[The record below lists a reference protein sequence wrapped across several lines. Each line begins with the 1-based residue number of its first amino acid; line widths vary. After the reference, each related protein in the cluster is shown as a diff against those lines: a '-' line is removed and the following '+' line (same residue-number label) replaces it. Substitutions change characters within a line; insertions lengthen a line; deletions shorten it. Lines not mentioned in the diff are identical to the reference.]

1 MVRISQETVNILPS
15 LSQPMRL
22 VVDMSSLDLALVA
35 IMMCLFRFLRHRYE
49 SHTVESIRVE
59 PQQVESKS
67 QDPPPIPPFKL
78 YVTPP
83 STPVKEHPNRD
94 SADIS
99 SSETAVSHRVET
111 EKGAPSS
118 SSRSFPLDRQS
129 SKKAQGAA
137 APPSPPPSASS
148 KKSIKSSASTKSD
161 TAGEPIKRRS
171 TQEDSAFNSFKRL
184 CDAHGLLKR
193 PTGLSEHD
201 VVDGIN
207 DEATLLYVRILTAL
221 ESIPLGL
228 ECSKLTR
235 APGAS
240 SMLSNATFRW
250 PTGSS
255 RRPPSP
261 ARSTNSAPF
270 SKTSTCMPM
279 KRQETS

>member
-1 MVRISQETVNILPS
+1 MVGISQETANILPS

-49 SHTVESIRVE
+49 SHPVESTRVE
-59 PQQVESKS
+59 PQQVREKS

-94 SADIS
+94 SVDIS
-99 SSETAVSHRVET
+99 SSETAVSHHVET
-111 EKGAPSS
+111 EKGVPSP
-118 SSRSFPLDRQS
+118 SSRSFPLDRQP

-137 APPSPPPSASS
+137 PPPSPPPSASS

-193 PTGLSEHD
+193 PTGLGEHD

-207 DEATLLYVRILTAL
+207 DEATLQYVRVLAAG
-221 ESIPLGL
+221 ESILLGL
-228 ECSKLTR
+228 EYSKLTR
-235 APGAS
+235 LTGAS

-261 ARSTNSAPF
+261 ARSTNSAP
-270 SKTSTCMPM
+270 SLKTSTCMPM

>member
-1 MVRISQETVNILPS
+1 MVRISQETANILPS

-49 SHTVESIRVE
+49 SHTVIPTRVE
-59 PQQVESKS
+59 PQQVGSKS

-99 SSETAVSHRVET
+99 SSETAVSHQVET
-111 EKGAPSS
+111 EKGVPSS

-129 SKKAQGAA
+129 SKKAQSA

-184 CDAHGLLKR
+184 CDAHGFLKR
-193 PTGLSEHD
+193 PTGLGEHD

-207 DEATLLYVRILTAL
+207 DEATLQYVQVSTAVKSIL
-221 ESIPLGL
+221 LGL

-235 APGAS
+235 LPGAS
-240 SMLSNATFRW
+240 FMLSNATFRW

-255 RRPPSP
+255 KKPPSP

-270 SKTSTCMPM
+270 LNTSTCMPM